1 MKKLFNYTLYRVFD
15 YFEKHDEKTAISK
28 TINFMAL
35 LQGTLI
41 VPLFILIDAFIEV
54 EPKVF
59 GNDNRIKYI
68 IGIPLA
74 IILIAINNFI
84 LEKKLRGDSLN
95 GLRVRYYKEKYSI
108 NVWLIFLL
116 PVFFVFV
123 CPILFGVFNGSI
135 SFPFLENK

>member
-1 MKKLFNYTLYRVFD
+1 MKNLFNYTLYRVFD

-28 TINFMAL
+28 TINFMSL

-41 VPLFILIDAFIEV
+41 VPLFILINTFIDI

-59 GNDNRIKYI
+59 GTDNRIKYF

-74 IILIAINNFI
+74 IILIAINNFTI
-84 LEKKLRGDSLN
+84 TKKLKGDALN
-95 GLRVRYYKEKYSI
+95 GLRDRFYKEKYSI

-123 CPILFGVFNGSI
+123 CPILFGVFNGTI
-135 SFPFLENK
+135 SFPFLEK

>member
-1 MKKLFNYTLYRVFD
+1 MKNLFNYTLYRVFD

-28 TINFMAL
+28 TINFMSL

-41 VPLFILIDAFIEV
+41 VPLFILINTFIDI

-59 GNDNRIKYI
+59 GTDNRIKYF

-74 IILIAINNFI
+74 IILIAINNFTI
-84 LEKKLRGDSLN
+84 KKKLKGDALN
-95 GLRVRYYKEKYSI
+95 GLRDRFYKEKYSI

-123 CPILFGVFNGSI
+123 CPILFGVFNGTI
-135 SFPFLENK
+135 SFPFLEK